1 MTWAVMRF
9 LQKRSRGPSRIRAEH
24 LQYWL
29 HAATWE
35 NLPDPTNWE
44 KVDGLIQ
51 ATFREDCL
59 LEECTWQILVLI
71 PKVNCNS

>member
-1 MTWAVMRF
+1 MTWAVLLI
-9 LQKRSRGPSRIRAEH
+9 LQKSSRGPSRMRAEH

-51 ATFREDCL
+51 ATFREGCL